1 MICYT
6 NLSDTKMSYRI
17 LLVDDEPDILE
28 FVGYNLTREGFE
40 VKTASNGK
48 EAIEVAQT
56 FLPHL
61 VLLDVMM
68 PEMDGMETCR
78 LMRELPALSRTIIV
92 FLSARGEDESQIQG
106 FDLGADDYITKPIHP
121 KLLVSRLKAILKR
134 FEGNEEVT
142 PAEEP
147 ASEGDTITIDKERFV
162 VVKNGK
168 ELILPRKEFQLLALL
183 YSKPQKVFSREEIYA
198 TIWGSEVIV
207 GDRTIDVHIRK
218 LRTKIGEDHIVTI
231 KGVGYKYQ

>member
-1 MICYT
+1 M
-6 NLSDTKMSYRI
+6 NYRI

-28 FVGYNLTREGFE
+28 FVSYNLLREGFQ
-40 VKTASNGK
+40 VQTAPNGV
-48 EAIEVAQT
+48 EALKIAEQFV
-56 FLPHL
+56 PHL

-78 LMRELPALSRTIIV
+78 RMRQMASLKNTMIV
-92 FLSARGEDESQIQG
+92 FLSARGEDESQLEG
-106 FDLGADDYITKPIHP
+106 FELGADDYITKPVKV

-134 FEGNEEVT
+134 TESENVT

-147 ASEGDTITIDKERFV
+147 ATEAAQDVITIDKERFV

-168 ELILPRKEFQLLALL
+168 EITLPRKEFQLLDLL
-183 YSKPQKVFSREEIYA
+183 YSKPQKVFSREEIYS
-198 TIWGSEVIV
+198 TVWGSNVIV

-231 KGVGYKYQ
+231 KGVGYKFQ

>member
-1 MICYT
+1 
-6 NLSDTKMSYRI
+6 MSYRI

-40 VKTASNGK
+40 VESASNGLV
-48 EAIEVAQT
+48 AIEKAQS
-56 FLPHL
+56 FQPHL

-78 LMRELPALSRTIIV
+78 RIKEIPSLARTIIV
-92 FLSARGEDESQIQG
+92 FLSARGEDESQLQG

-134 FEGNEEVT
+134 
-142 PAEEP
+142 
-147 ASEGDTITIDKERFV
+147 SEGGEESIAGGENTSTPSTDVITIDKERFV
-162 VVKNGK
+162 VVKNGH
-168 ELILPRKEFQLLALL
+168 ELFLPRKEFQLLALL

-198 TIWGSEVIV
+198 AVWGSEVIV

>member
-1 MICYT
+1 
-6 NLSDTKMSYRI
+6 MSYRI

-40 VKTASNGK
+40 VESASNGRV
-48 EAIEVAQT
+48 AIEKAQA
-56 FLPHL
+56 FQPHL

-68 PEMDGMETCR
+68 PEMDGMETCQR
-78 LMRELPALSRTIIV
+78 IKEIPSLARTIIV
-92 FLSARGEDESQIQG
+92 FLSARGEDESQLKG

-134 FEGNEEVT
+134 AEGGEDSPTTDESQSV
-142 PAEEP
+142 P
-147 ASEGDTITIDKERFV
+147 SSDTITIDKERFV

-168 ELILPRKEFQLLALL
+168 ELFLPRKEFQLLALL
-183 YSKPQKVFSREEIYA
+183 YSKPQKVFSREEIYSA
-198 TIWGSEVIV
+198 VWGSEVIV

-231 KGVGYKYQ
+231 KGVGYKFQ

>member
-1 MICYT
+1 M
-6 NLSDTKMSYRI
+6 NYRI

-28 FVGYNLTREGFE
+28 FVSYNLLREGFQ
-40 VKTASNGK
+40 VQTAPNGV
-48 EAIEVAQT
+48 EALKIAEQFV
-56 FLPHL
+56 PHL

-78 LMRELPALSRTIIV
+78 RMRQMASLKNTMIV
-92 FLSARGEDESQIQG
+92 FLSARGEDESQLEG
-106 FDLGADDYITKPIHP
+106 FELGADDYITKPVKV

-134 FEGNEEVT
+134 TESENTT

-147 ASEGDTITIDKERFV
+147 ATEAAQDVITIDKERFV

-168 ELILPRKEFQLLALL
+168 EITLPRKEFQLLDLL
-183 YSKPQKVFSREEIYA
+183 YSKPQKVFSREEIYSA
-198 TIWGSEVIV
+198 VWGSSVIV

-218 LRTKIGEDHIVTI
+218 LRTKIGEEHIVTI
-231 KGVGYKYQ
+231 KGVGYKFQ

>member
-1 MICYT
+1 M
-6 NLSDTKMSYRI
+6 NYRI

-28 FVGYNLTREGFE
+28 FVGYNLSREGFE
-40 VKTASNGK
+40 VHTAPNGLI
-48 EAIEVAQT
+48 AIEKAREII
-56 FLPHL
+56 PNL

-78 LMRELPALSRTIIV
+78 KLKEIPELARTSIV
-92 FLSARGEDESQIQG
+92 FLSARGEDESQLQG
-106 FDLGADDYITKPIHP
+106 FELGADDYITKPIHP
-121 KLLVSRLKAILKR
+121 KLLVSRIKAILKR
-134 FEGNEEVT
+134 AEGGDG
-142 PAEEP
+142 AEHEAEMP
-147 ASEGDTITIDKERFV
+147 ASKDVITIDKERFV
-162 VVKNGK
+162 VVKNSQ

-183 YSKPQKVFSREEIYA
+183 YSKPHKVFSREEIYA
-198 TIWGSEVIV
+198 TVWGSEVVV

>member
-1 MICYT
+1 
-6 NLSDTKMSYRI
+6 MSYRI

-40 VKTASNGK
+40 VSTASNGVQ
-48 EAIEVAQT
+48 AIERAKE

-78 LMRELPALSRTIIV
+78 HLKEISELARTNIV
-92 FLSARGEDESQIQG
+92 FLSARGEDESQLQG

-121 KLLVSRLKAILKR
+121 RLLVSRLKAILKR
-134 FEGNEEVT
+134 NETGTEESESNEGATSSDN
-142 PAEEP
+142 
-147 ASEGDTITIDKERFV
+147 ITIDKERFV
-162 VVKNGK
+162 VIKNGR

-198 TIWGSEVIV
+198 TVWGSEVIV

>member
-1 MICYT
+1 
-6 NLSDTKMSYRI
+6 MSYRI

-40 VKTASNGK
+40 VESASNGRV
-48 EAIEVAQT
+48 AIEKAQA
-56 FLPHL
+56 FQPHL

-68 PEMDGMETCR
+68 PEMDGMETCQR
-78 LMRELPALSRTIIV
+78 IKEIPSLARTIIV
-92 FLSARGEDESQIQG
+92 FLSARGEDESQLKG

-134 FEGNEEVT
+134 AEGGEDSPTMDESQSV
-142 PAEEP
+142 P
-147 ASEGDTITIDKERFV
+147 SSDIITIDKERFV

-168 ELILPRKEFQLLALL
+168 ELFLPRKEFQLLALL
-183 YSKPQKVFSREEIYA
+183 YSKPQKVFSREEIYSA
-198 TIWGSEVIV
+198 VWGSEVIV

-231 KGVGYKYQ
+231 KGVGYKFQ

>member
-1 MICYT
+1 
-6 NLSDTKMSYRI
+6 MSYRI

-40 VKTASNGK
+40 VSTASNGVQ
-48 EAIEVAQT
+48 AIERAKE

-68 PEMDGMETCR
+68 PEMNGMETCR
-78 LMRELPALSRTIIV
+78 HLKELPELARTNIV
-92 FLSARGEDESQIQG
+92 FLSARGEDESQLQG

-121 KLLVSRLKAILKR
+121 RLLVSRLKAILKR
-134 FEGNEEVT
+134 NETGTEEGEVNEGAT
-142 PAEEP
+142 SSSDSIA
-147 ASEGDTITIDKERFV
+147 IDKERFV
-162 VVKNGK
+162 VIKNGR

-198 TIWGSEVIV
+198 TVWGSEVIV

>member
-1 MICYT
+1 
-6 NLSDTKMSYRI
+6 MSYRI

-40 VKTASNGK
+40 VESASNGRV
-48 EAIEVAQT
+48 AIEKAQA
-56 FLPHL
+56 FQPHL

-68 PEMDGMETCR
+68 PEMDGMETCQR
-78 LMRELPALSRTIIV
+78 IKEIPSLARTIIV
-92 FLSARGEDESQIQG
+92 FLSARGEDESQLKG

-134 FEGNEEVT
+134 AEGGDDSPTTDESQSV
-142 PAEEP
+142 P
-147 ASEGDTITIDKERFV
+147 SSDTITIDKERFV

-168 ELILPRKEFQLLALL
+168 ELFLPRKEFQLLALL
-183 YSKPQKVFSREEIYA
+183 YSKPQKVFSREEIYSA
-198 TIWGSEVIV
+198 VWGSEVIV

-231 KGVGYKYQ
+231 KGVGYKFQ

>member
-1 MICYT
+1 
-6 NLSDTKMSYRI
+6 MSYRI

-28 FVGYNLTREGFE
+28 FVGYNLTKEGFE
-40 VKTASNGK
+40 VHTAANGVLALEK
-48 EAIEVAQT
+48 AAEVT
-56 FLPHL
+56 PHL
-61 VLLDVMM
+61 ILLDVMM
-68 PEMDGMETCR
+68 PEMDGMETCKR
-78 LMRELPALSRTIIV
+78 LKQLPSLSRTIIV
-92 FLSARGEDESQIQG
+92 FLSARGEDESQLKG

-134 FEGNEEVT
+134 GEGSAADEAEDSTTEGVT
-142 PAEEP
+142 
-147 ASEGDTITIDKERFV
+147 STDTISIDRERYI

-183 YSKPQKVFSREEIYA
+183 YSKPHKVFSREEIYA

-218 LRTKIGEDHIVTI
+218 LRTKIGEEHIVTI
-231 KGVGYKYQ
+231 KGVGYKYK

>member
-1 MICYT
+1 M
-6 NLSDTKMSYRI
+6 NYRI

-28 FVGYNLTREGFE
+28 FVSYNLLREGFQ
-40 VKTASNGK
+40 VQTAPNGV
-48 EAIEVAQT
+48 EALKIAEQFV
-56 FLPHL
+56 PHL

-78 LMRELPALSRTIIV
+78 RMRQMASLKNTMIV
-92 FLSARGEDESQIQG
+92 FLSARGEDESQLEG
-106 FDLGADDYITKPIHP
+106 FELGADDYITKPVKV

-134 FEGNEEVT
+134 TESESTT

-147 ASEGDTITIDKERFV
+147 ATEVSQDVITIDKERFV

-168 ELILPRKEFQLLALL
+168 EITLPRKEFQLLDLL
-183 YSKPQKVFSREEIYA
+183 YSKPQKVFSREEIYSA
-198 TIWGSEVIV
+198 VWGSSVIV

-218 LRTKIGEDHIVTI
+218 LRTKIGEEHIVTI
-231 KGVGYKYQ
+231 KGVGYKFQ

>member
-1 MICYT
+1 
-6 NLSDTKMSYRI
+6 MSYRI

-40 VKTASNGK
+40 VDSASNGLI
-48 EAIEVAQT
+48 AIEKAQA
-56 FLPHL
+56 FQPHL

-78 LMRELPALSRTIIV
+78 RIKEIPSLARTIIV
-92 FLSARGEDESQIQG
+92 FLSARGEDESQLQG

-134 FEGNEEVT
+134 SEGGEESTVGNETEVT
-142 PAEEP
+142 P
-147 ASEGDTITIDKERFV
+147 SSDVITIDKERFM
-162 VVKNGK
+162 VVKNGR
-168 ELILPRKEFQLLALL
+168 ELFLPRKEFQLLALL
-183 YSKPQKVFSREEIYA
+183 YSKPQKVFSREEIYSA
-198 TIWGSEVIV
+198 VWGSEVIV

-218 LRTKIGEDHIVTI
+218 LRTKIGEEHIVTI

>member
-1 MICYT
+1 
-6 NLSDTKMSYRI
+6 MSYRI

-28 FVGYNLTREGFE
+28 FVGYNLSREGFE
-40 VKTASNGK
+40 VETASNGLI
-48 EAIEVAQT
+48 AIEKAQT
-56 FLPHL
+56 FNPHL

-78 LMRELPALSRTIIV
+78 RIREIPALARTIVV

-134 FEGNEEVT
+134 AEGGEESGST
-142 PAEEP
+142 IEERGGG
-147 ASEGDTITIDKERFV
+147 ADVITIDKERFV
-162 VVKNGK
+162 VIKNGQ

-183 YSKPQKVFSREEIYA
+183 YSKPQKVFSREEIYS

-218 LRTKIGEDHIVTI
+218 LRTKIGEEHIVTI